1 MHILPPRNRS
11 QITGSKLAPSIAKPG
26 GPIGASANLN
36 SHRIAIWLRS
46 FYNWQAQH
54 SRDGWQLTADVLDN
68 NNISGVIPM
77 SVARTTEI
85 TATSTKSFNDA
96 LNSGVKR
103 SVKTLDNVTG
113 AWIKDQEVE
122 IKNGKITSYRVRMMV
137 TFILK

>member
-1 MHILPPRNRS
+1 
-11 QITGSKLAPSIAKPG
+11 
-26 GPIGASANLN
+26 
-36 SHRIAIWLRS
+36 
-46 FYNWQAQH
+46 
-54 SRDGWQLTADVLDN
+54 
-68 NNISGVIPM
+68 M